1 MWVLVQWTPSI
12 PHWTNEVVLDKQPLF
27 TKLRNLVIMNYLESV
42 NEPKHF
48 VKQYFVVVVVPQLLH
63 LLLFHNHLNIKM
75 LVLAL
80 CHP

>member
-12 PHWTNEVVLDKQPLF
+12 PHWTNEVVLDKQPSF
-27 TKLRNLVIMNYLESV
+27 TKLRNLVIINYLEWV

-48 VKQYFVVVVVPQLLH
+48 IKQYFVVPQLLH
-63 LLLFHNHLNIKM
+63 LLLFHNYLNIKM

-80 CHP
+80 CQP